1 MDDFS
6 RHEVVD
12 RCWVALDHFNN
23 YVASHDV
30 VEALDEA
37 DPVRVA
43 VEAALDALSHAYQ
56 AAGAAYLND

>member
-12 RCWVALDHFNN
+12 RCYVALDHFST

-56 AAGAAYLND
+56 AAGAAYIHD